1 MALLLSEADVKQILT
16 MPLALEAVEDSF
28 RRLADGS
35 ALLHSRQRLHIP
47 GKSYLHYMAAADAT
61 SGYMGMKIY
70 TSAREGLRFLVS
82 LFHVDSGELVALIE
96 ADYLGQIRT
105 GAASGVATRL
115 LARADAAKIAIIGT
129 GLQSRTQLEALSLV
143 RTITE
148 VRAFSRH
155 SENRERFAKEMTEQ
169 LSFPVVAVPSAQEA
183 VRGADIVITSTT
195 STDPVLDGSWLA
207 PGTHINAIGANFPQK
222 HELNGEAIRRCD
234 IIVAD
239 SREQSKLESG
249 DLIQMY
255 GDDKRRWSSVTELAE
270 IVAGKT
276 PGRSTPQQITLFK
289 SNGIAIEDIVVAGK
303 IYELARDKGMGRQ
316 VPLWEKEARAGEAR
330 GIQIPKV

>member
-1 MALLLSEADVKQILT
+1 MALA
-16 MPLALEAVEDSF
+16 AVEDSF

-35 ALLHSRQRLHIP
+35 ALLHSRQRLHLP

-70 TSAREGLRFLVS
+70 TSSGVGLRFLVP
-82 LFHVDSGELVALIE
+82 LFHVDSGELLALIE

-115 LARADAAKIAIIGT
+115 LARPDAARIGIIGT

-143 RTITE
+143 RSITG
-148 VRAFSRH
+148 VHAFSRNP
-155 SENRERFAKEMTEQ
+155 EQRERFAKEMTAQ
-169 LSFPVVAVPSAQEA
+169 LGLPVVAVATALEA
-183 VRGADIVITSTT
+183 VRGADIVVTSTT

-207 PGTHINAIGANFPQK
+207 PGMHVNAIGANFPQK
-222 HELNGEAIRRCD
+222 HELDGAAIRRCD

-239 SREQSKLESG
+239 SREQSKMESG

-276 PGRSTPQQITLFK
+276 PGRSNPEQITLFK
-289 SNGIAIEDIVVAGK
+289 SNGIAIEDIVVAGR
-303 IYELARDKGMGRQ
+303 IYELARERGMGRQ
-316 VPLWEKEARAGEAR
+316 VPLWEKQARAGGAR
-330 GIQIPKV
+330 GV